1 MSRTRALINL
11 FSSQE
16 NVIRR
21 VLADFYFNMVTVYQA
36 AKRYAQAHDIPPFGH
51 HRLYHIGKF
60 ISIHFK
66 QYWAPQQSDEV
77 IAQAG
82 FVRATEEGRSF
93 LVVAYPDCFEPEMIK
108 RIDTFLEMKRNEGGG
123 SDKKQRAPKSVQP
136 VPVGSTTFIATSLP
150 GAVLSA
156 ATSPKGSTQG
166 EIKKRKRIPV
176 KQ

>member
-1 MSRTRALINL
+1 MSAA
-11 FSSQE
+11 F
-16 NVIRR
+16 RR
-21 VLADFYFNMVTVYQA
+21 IFVFNMVTVYQA
-36 AKRYAQAHDIPPFGH
+36 AQRYAQAHDIPPFGH

-66 QYWAPQQSDEV
+66 QYWAPNQSDEI

-108 RIDTFLEMKRNEGGG
+108 RIDTFLEMKKLEGRG
-123 SDKKQRAPKSVQP
+123 SDKKQRKLKG
-136 VPVGSTTFIATSLP
+136 VPVGNTNFVAPALP

-156 ATSPKGSTQG
+156 TSDKGPTTG
-166 EIKKRKRIPV
+166 ERKRKRIPV